1 MNMLK
6 VVGARGFTMVV
17 GLICGFLTTGL
28 VIRDAGVET
37 YAFYSFLI
45 AIPALVPFTDLGA
58 GAALVNRI
66 AGSKKPDDDDDV
78 RRTMLSIVRIM
89 LGSAAALAVINA
101 TLYLTG
107 GWSLVLGSVASIE
120 HAESVAFLCVMLFAL
135 SVPFSIGA
143 RIFLGLEKQ
152 HRLVLLQG
160 IQSPLTLGL
169 VFLTTTVAPGT
180 SGAYLSASAYI
191 SLALVAIVGL
201 LGASR
206 FLPRSI
212 RWTAANLARVRG
224 VKGTRVMDIGL
235 PLLVQ
240 TIASP
245 VASQL
250 GRFILAQ
257 TVTAQQLAVYGMA
270 AQVFFALQGVIAMA
284 GMTLWPVFARQRANG
299 ERARPFAISAMFAGG
314 AAVCAFIVCVASG
327 PFFALISNGEVV
339 VPWSVL
345 IAFSAVLI
353 VQAALYPL
361 GMYLMDKD
369 GARFQTVP
377 VLVMVVVNIGLSV
390 VLAPAL
396 GVVGPIIATA
406 VATFTCQVVPFA
418 IHIAG
423 RIRRN
428 GM

>member
-6 VVGARGFTMVV
+6 VVGARGFTMVI

-66 AGSKKPDDDDDV
+66 AGSKKPDDDDAV

-89 LGSAAALAVINA
+89 LGSAAALAIINA
-101 TLYLTG
+101 VLFLTG
-107 GWSLVLGSVASIE
+107 GWSVVLGSVADID

-135 SVPFSIGA
+135 SIPFSIGA

-169 VFLTTTVAPGT
+169 V
-180 SGAYLSASAYI
+180 SAYI
-191 SLALVAIVGL
+191 SLAIVAIVGL

-206 FLPRSI
+206 FLPSSI
-212 RWTAANLARVRG
+212 RWTAANLSRVRG

-257 TVTAQQLAVYGMA
+257 TVTAHQLAIYGMA

-314 AAVCAFIVCVASG
+314 AAVCALIVCVASG
-327 PFFALISNGEVV
+327 PFFALISNGEIV

-377 VLVMVVVNIGLSV
+377 VLVMVIVNIGLSV
-390 VLAPAL
+390 ILAPIL